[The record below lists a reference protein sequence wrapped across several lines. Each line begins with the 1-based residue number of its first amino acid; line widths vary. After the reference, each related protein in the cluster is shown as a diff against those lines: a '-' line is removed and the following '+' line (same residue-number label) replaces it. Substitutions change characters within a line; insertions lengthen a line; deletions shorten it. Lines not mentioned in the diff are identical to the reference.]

1 MRTVQVP
8 KQQLRIMAMI
18 AYREGEISEERC
30 CEIAGIK
37 RTELRDEMLKRCGMY
52 RPFTELS
59 EEVEQLRNRVE
70 LLTHQVITCG
80 VAASHPDANLSRTKS
95 YGSTWDS
102 PQAAQV
108 RTLRDD
114 RDRLLAECER
124 LRGEL
129 ASRNRGTPIDE
140 AIDRMKPGASDSVVD
155 MPRAACD
162 AFGGD

>member
-1 MRTVQVP
+1 M
-8 KQQLRIMAMI
+8 MI
-18 AYREGEISEERC
+18 RLWRWLCGWRRRKACDGYGDAGDFFTDCPVCSGKGIVAIAERDC
-30 CEIAGIK
+30 SRG
-37 RTELRDEMLKRCGMY
+37 
-52 RPFTELS
+52 P
-59 EEVEQLRNRVE
+59 
-70 LLTHQVITCG
+70 
-80 VAASHPDANLSRTKS
+80 VA
-95 YGSTWDS
+95 
-102 PQAAQV
+102 V

-155 MPRAACD
+155 MLRAACD